1 MDTRCVVECMVKTRK
16 MKLKD
21 LGDML
26 GYKSS
31 GSMSML
37 LSRRR
42 GLATNKLVE
51 IANTLGYNVVL
62 QPQPGRD
69 GPELLLDNK

>member
-1 MDTRCVVECMVKTRK
+1 MDTRCAVACMVKARK

-21 LGDML
+21 LGDKL

-37 LSRRR
+37 LSRRS
-42 GLATNKLVE
+42 GLATSKLVE
-51 IANTLGYNVVL
+51 IANLLGYNVVL
-62 QPQPGRD
+62 RPQPGHD
-69 GPELLLDNK
+69 GPELILDNK